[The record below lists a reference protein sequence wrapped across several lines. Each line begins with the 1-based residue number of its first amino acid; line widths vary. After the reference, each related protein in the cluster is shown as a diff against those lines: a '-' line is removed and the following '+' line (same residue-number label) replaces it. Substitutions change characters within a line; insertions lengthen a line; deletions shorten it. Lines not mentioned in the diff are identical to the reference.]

1 MLVAMLKD
9 VDDKPREPARK
20 KAERRWRN
28 HDVEKRFKE
37 EKAKP
42 APKEPK
48 EIEIAEVI
56 KTEELKKGTL
66 TRAQT
71 KFAKYLREL
80 MEEHKKRNEILY
92 ALSIRAQR
100 KRLLLEKLRRLEL
113 REAQRVA
120 QQNQGGR
127 RDLFS

>member
-1 MLVAMLKD
+1 MLKD

-28 HDVEKRFKE
+28 YDVEKRFKE

-48 EIEIAEVI
+48 ELEIAETI
-56 KTEELKKGTL
+56 TNKKPDGRGSV

-71 KFAKYLREL
+71 KFAKFIKEL
-80 MEEHKKRNEILY
+80 LDDHKHRAEQKNFIMY

-100 KRLLLEKLRRLEL
+100 KRYLMEKLRRLEL
-113 REAQRVA
+113 REAERLA
-120 QQNQGGR
+120 QQSQEG
-127 RDLFS
+127 